1 MFGFNPYVLLG
12 AGLLMAGACTVSYY
26 KGRESANEEALEQQR
41 KAFEKAL
48 ADREE
53 VFQKDLEQAS
63 KSTEVIKV
71 VTEKGKE
78 TIRYVEKLVKED
90 PTPVDCRLSDGSERM
105 RILTEI
111 AESTQRTTDS
121 E

>member
-1 MFGFNPYVLLG
+1 MFGFNPYVILG

-26 KGRESANEEALEQQR
+26 KGRESVNEEVLEQQR

-53 VFQKDLEQAS
+53 VYQKDLVQAS
-63 KSTEVIKV
+63 KSTEVIKIV
-71 VTEKGKE
+71 KEKGEEK
-78 TIRYVEKLVKED
+78 IRYVEKLVKED
-90 PTPVDCRLSDGSERM
+90 PTPVDCHLTAGSERM

-111 AESTQRTTDS
+111 AESTQRTADS